1 MIRNSSINRTIEV
14 LFTLFGIWPGTSCI
28 LLCRIFWIISIIIVQ
43 FYHYQ
48 YLLTHFYS
56 DDLFNLMDCLSSF
69 LAYTK
74 VMTKFIAFWLNQR
87 EFIKILAMM
96 TKDWHDYVNSEIGM
110 QETICKAK
118 LCERIT
124 NAMLLLHTLSVVA
137 YGTRVILANVDITDR
152 TSQPPYIHKM
162 EFPFDVNTQRVYKMI
177 VIAQFVYV
185 IMCSW
190 AAGAVNAL
198 LLTLILHIGGQ
209 MNILRSWLMDFT
221 SNESVKKRTIFTTNQ
236 IIEKHQRII
245 NFSEKVENL
254 YTYIALLQ
262 FASNTIM
269 ICSLAFLIVSAIG
282 TPDATEKIIR
292 SLLFY
297 AITNL
302 EAFIFCFAGE
312 YLNNKSKAIG
322 IAAYNSAWYNL
333 KPQQTRILLFII
345 LRSQKQLT
353 LTVGKLT
360 NLSLEYF
367 ASIMNASGSYLSV
380 MLAMQ

>member
-1 MIRNSSINRTIEV
+1 
-14 LFTLFGIWPGTSCI
+14 
-28 LLCRIFWIISIIIVQ
+28 
-43 FYHYQ
+43 
-48 YLLTHFYS
+48 
-56 DDLFNLMDCLSSF
+56 MD
-69 LAYTK
+69 
-74 VMTKFIAFWLNQR
+74 
-87 EFIKILAMM
+87 
-96 TKDWHDYVNSEIGM
+96 
-110 QETICKAK
+110 
-118 LCERIT
+118 
-124 NAMLLLHTLSVVA
+124 
-137 YGTRVILANVDITDR
+137 
-152 TSQPPYIHKM
+152 
-162 EFPFDVNTQRVYKMI
+162 
-177 VIAQFVYV
+177 
-185 IMCSW
+185 
-190 AAGAVNAL
+190 
-198 LLTLILHIGGQ
+198 
-209 MNILRSWLMDFT
+209 ILRSWLTDFA
-221 SNESVKKRTIFTTNQ
+221 SNGKKRTSSTRNE

-282 TPDATEKIIR
+282 TPNATEQIIR

-302 EAFIFCFAGE
+302 EAFLFCFAGE

-333 KPQQTRILLFII
+333 KPEETRILLLIM

>member
-1 MIRNSSINRTIEV
+1 MIKFV
-14 LFTLFGIWPGTSCI
+14 V
-28 LLCRIFWIISIIIVQ
+28 FW
-43 FYHYQ
+43 
-48 YLLTHFYS
+48 
-56 DDLFNLMDCLSSF
+56 FN
-69 LAYTK
+69 
-74 VMTKFIAFWLNQR
+74 QQ
-87 EFIKILAMM
+87 EFIKTLAMIA
-96 TKDWHDYVNSEIGM
+96 KDWHDCANNEIDM
-110 QETICKAK
+110 QEIMCKAK
-118 LCERIT
+118 LSDRIT
-124 NAMLLLHTLSVVA
+124 NAILILHTLSVVG
-137 YGTRVILANVDITDR
+137 YGTRIILANVDIIDC
-152 TSQPPYIHKM
+152 TSEPPYIHKM
-162 EFPFDVNTQRVYKMI
+162 ELPFDVNTQRVYKTV
-177 VIAQFVYV
+177 VIAQFAYV

-190 AAGAVNAL
+190 IAGAVNAL
-198 LLTLILHIGGQ
+198 LLTLTLHIGSQ
-209 MNILRSWLMDFT
+209 MDILRSWLTDFA
-221 SNESVKKRTIFTTNQ
+221 SNENGKKRALFTTNK

-282 TPDATEKIIR
+282 TPDATEHIIR

-297 AITNL
+297 TITNL

-322 IAAYNSAWYNL
+322 IAAYSAAWYNL
-333 KPQQTRILLFII
+333 KPEETRILLFII

-380 MLAMQ
+380 LLAMQ

>member
-1 MIRNSSINRTIEV
+1 M
-14 LFTLFGIWPGTSCI
+14 
-28 LLCRIFWIISIIIVQ
+28 
-43 FYHYQ
+43 
-48 YLLTHFYS
+48 HFYS

-74 VMTKFIAFWLNQR
+74 VMTKFIVFWLNER
-87 EFIKILAMM
+87 KFIKTLAMM
-96 TKDWHDYVNSEIGM
+96 TKDWHDCVNSELGL
-110 QETICKAK
+110 QETMCKAK
-118 LCERIT
+118 LSDRIT
-124 NAMLLLHTLSVVA
+124 NAIFVLHTLSVVA
-137 YGTRVILANVDITDR
+137 YGTRIVLANVDITDR
-152 TSQPPYIHKM
+152 ESKPPYIHKM
-162 EFPFDVNTQRVYKMI
+162 ELPFHVNTQRGYKMV
-177 VIAQFVYV
+177 VITQFAYV

-190 AAGAVNAL
+190 AAGAVNAF

-209 MNILRSWLMDFT
+209 MDILRSWLTDFA
-221 SNESVKKRTIFTTNQ
+221 SNGKKRTSSTRNE

-282 TPDATEKIIR
+282 TPNATEQIIR

-302 EAFIFCFAGE
+302 EAFLFCFAGE

-333 KPQQTRILLFII
+333 KPEETRILLLIM

>member
-1 MIRNSSINRTIEV
+1 
-14 LFTLFGIWPGTSCI
+14 
-28 LLCRIFWIISIIIVQ
+28 
-43 FYHYQ
+43 
-48 YLLTHFYS
+48 
-56 DDLFNLMDCLSSF
+56 
-69 LAYTK
+69 
-74 VMTKFIAFWLNQR
+74 MTKFIAFWLNQR
-87 EFIKILAMM
+87 EFIKTLAMM
-96 TKDWHDYVNSEIGM
+96 TKDWHDCVNSEIGM

-124 NAMLLLHTLSVVA
+124 NAMLLLHTLSVIA
-137 YGTRVILANVDITDR
+137 YGTRIILANVDITDR

-162 EFPFDVNTQRVYKMI
+162 ELPFDVNTQRVYKMI

-198 LLTLILHIGGQ
+198 LLTLVLHIGGQ
-209 MNILRSWLMDFT
+209 MNILHSWLMDFT
-221 SNESVKKRTIFTTNQ
+221 SNESVKKRTIFTINQ

-282 TPDATEKIIR
+282 TPNATEKIIR

-333 KPQQTRILLFII
+333 KPQETRILLFII

-367 ASIMNASGSYLSV
+367 ASVRMHMA
-380 MLAMQ
+380 